1 MRISGKRK
9 RLMASGRVG
18 NSLRNIIYRLISQG
32 ATVLLRFVSRTIFIY
47 VLGVEYLG
55 INGLFSEILQ
65 MLSLADL
72 GFGTAMVFSMYKPLA
87 EKDEYKLAQ
96 LVQLYKKIYTV
107 IATVITIIGIGIVPF
122 LKYLV
127 NLDQDIPYL
136 TTIFSLLSTIA
147 CAVFLVIT
155 KNFLIYLIV
164 QVIFTYANNFY
175 VSHVAQ
181 KLYPYISNKVEQLSK
196 IEEKKIFDNVKSVF
210 IYKVANTLVGST
222 DNTLISILIG
232 TVTVG
237 YYSNYTM
244 IVNNIQMVINII
256 FSSVTASIG
265 NLVVEKKAEKN
276 YSVYKSMQFISY
288 ILSCISITGVYIMIN
303 DLIKV
308 WLGEKYILDSIVVI
322 AIVINMYFSV
332 VLMPI
337 WSYREAT
344 GMYMQTKYVMV
355 ATAAVNVVVSIILG
369 KWLGLAGILFATS
382 IARISTYFWY
392 EPKLLFAQFFK
403 RKVGS
408 YYKGIVINVVIT
420 VLVVGITTMIFHNMS
435 VSGWGSFF
443 LKAVLVGIV
452 AAIVTIIA
460 YIWNP
465 EMKKIVSILK
475 M

>member
-1 MRISGKRK
+1 
-9 RLMASGRVG
+9 
-18 NSLRNIIYRLISQG
+18 
-32 ATVLLRFVSRTIFIY
+32 
-47 VLGVEYLG
+47 
-55 INGLFSEILQ
+55 
-65 MLSLADL
+65 
-72 GFGTAMVFSMYKPLA
+72 
-87 EKDEYKLAQ
+87 
-96 LVQLYKKIYTV
+96 
-107 IATVITIIGIGIVPF
+107 
-122 LKYLV
+122 
-127 NLDQDIPYL
+127 
-136 TTIFSLLSTIA
+136 
-147 CAVFLVIT
+147 
-155 KNFLIYLIV
+155 
-164 QVIFTYANNFY
+164 
-175 VSHVAQ
+175 
-181 KLYPYISNKVEQLSK
+181 
-196 IEEKKIFDNVKSVF
+196 
-210 IYKVANTLVGST
+210 
-222 DNTLISILIG
+222 
-232 TVTVG
+232 
-237 YYSNYTM
+237 
-244 IVNNIQMVINII
+244 
-256 FSSVTASIG
+256 
-265 NLVVEKKAEKN
+265 
-276 YSVYKSMQFISY
+276 
-288 ILSCISITGVYIMIN
+288 MIN

-369 KWLGLAGILFATS
+369 LAGILFATS

-420 VLVVGITTMIFHNMS
+420 VIVVGITTMIFHNMS

-475 M
+475 NVIGKKNE